1 MTTVSFI
8 KGRALDRERCVRAP
22 AFSATRAINKRRHLS
37 LFYDCAEH
45 GRAHGR
51 WTTAESGWLVGAVCV
66 CVCVRQGLIK
76 SCSESGEE
84 NMEFARR
91 RTPRRAL
98 AAGNNCLYDK
108 LLLCY

>member
-1 MTTVSFI
+1 MAALTEG
-8 KGRALDRERCVRAP
+8 GRPPRV
-22 AFSATRAINKRRHLS
+22 
-37 LFYDCAEH
+37 
-45 GRAHGR
+45 G
-51 WTTAESGWLVGAVCV
+51 GWGAV